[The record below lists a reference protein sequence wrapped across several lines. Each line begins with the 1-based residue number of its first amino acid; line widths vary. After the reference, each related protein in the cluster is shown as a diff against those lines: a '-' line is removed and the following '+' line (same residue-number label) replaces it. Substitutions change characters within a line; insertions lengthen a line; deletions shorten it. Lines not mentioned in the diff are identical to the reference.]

1 MSDERTF
8 VDGMMDDYVYRIG
21 DDIKDAGER
30 LMYLDG
36 CSADD
41 MRWAIGETISDI
53 RKALDKLKE
62 QEEKVINWIQV
73 KGRANRAHQ

>member
-8 VDGMMDDYVYRIG
+8 VDGMIDDNVYRIG

-36 CSADD
+36 CDADH

-62 QEEKVINWIQV
+62 QEAKVVNWIQV
-73 KGRANRAHQ
+73 KERTNRAH